1 MPLFL
6 LAELLKENLLHEGVA
21 GSGDVNSVGGEVGRE
36 SAGLGDVVI
45 VEVYVGYALFLSKSF
60 QFVIQVLYKRS
71 RVDGLVPAE
80 VVGREDG
87 PEDDANFRSLGLV
100 NHGSDVLRDVLVGD
114 VALVLG
120 DVVDAA
126 EDADCIRIKINYI
139 GVEPAENLSCNL
151 TADAGSDKSVLLKK
165 FRALLF
171 PLLSDG
177 VAHKHAR
184 RTIVGW

>member
-100 NHGSDVLRDVLVGD
+100 NH
-114 VALVLG
+114 
-120 DVVDAA
+120 
-126 EDADCIRIKINYI
+126 
-139 GVEPAENLSCNL
+139 PA
-151 TADAGSDKSVLLKK
+151 
-165 FRALLF
+165 F
-171 PLLSDG
+171 P
-177 VAHKHAR
+177 
-184 RTIVGW
+184 TIT